1 MKTLTTKE
9 AAAFLGISEWTLH
22 TWRSTRRVEIPYLK
36 IGRVVRYRL
45 EDLETFKERSLVSWG
60 SADE

>member
-1 MKTLTTKE
+1 MRTLTTKE

-36 IGRVVRYRL
+36 MGRAVRYRM
-45 EDLETFKERSLVSWG
+45 EDLEAFKERMLVAGG
-60 SADE
+60 SSDE